1 MPHLLI
7 RWLAWFGGQV
17 RPGAGR
23 SPARFARA
31 RGGQVA
37 ITFALFTIPILFAAG
52 SAVDYGRRNA
62 AKARLDAAVDA
73 AVLGVIVQ
81 KTNTITADMLAS
93 ARAQFMADAA
103 KVPGVTIT
111 SFVPTPIPG
120 VTQVGL
126 TASYTATVRTT
137 LSSMMSVATMK
148 IAGQSGSVRNVAQ
161 YIDFYL
167 LLDNSPSMGLAAT
180 ATDIANM
187 QRVAGGCAF
196 ACHLLN
202 SNGTENTN
210 DNYNIAKRNNIKLR
224 IQVLRDAVSNLV
236 DSAKSSMSL
245 AQQFRMEM
253 WTFSDIQT
261 RLIQLTSYLDQV
273 KTASSQ
279 IDLALSYQDQ
289 RDSQTAYER
298 AMTKMTSTIPAS
310 GNGVT
315 SATPIRFLFFVTD
328 GVQDTPIDGT
338 MSNQAAGFNFGNN
351 RFISPISPST
361 CQAMKNN
368 NIRIGIIYT
377 QYLPLYDN
385 DFYNS
390 YVKPFEN
397 NIGPLLKS
405 CATDGMYFP
414 VATDGDIN
422 QAMQQLFSAALASVR
437 ITN

>member
-1 MPHLLI
+1 MSSLLSGL
-7 RWLAWFGGQV
+7 RAWFIAKA
-17 RPGAGR
+17 RSGR
-23 SPARFARA
+23 YRSSAHFARA

-37 ITFALFTIPILFAAG
+37 ITFAVLLIPMLYATAA
-52 SAVDYGRRNA
+52 AIDYGRRNS
-62 AKARLDAAVDA
+62 AKAQLDAAVDA
-73 AVLGVIVQ
+73 AVLGVISQ
-81 KTNTITADMLAS
+81 KTNSITTDMLNN
-93 ARAQFMADAA
+93 ARTQFTADAA

-111 SFVPTPIPG
+111 SFVPVPLPG

-126 TASYTATVRTT
+126 TATYTATVRTT
-137 LSSMMSVATMK
+137 LGSLMNVGTMN
-148 IAGQSGSVRNVAQ
+148 IAGQSGSVRKIAQ

-180 ATDIANM
+180 AADISNM

-202 SNGTENTN
+202 SNGTENIN

-236 DSAKSSMSL
+236 DSATSSMSL
-245 AQQFRMEM
+245 TQQFRMEM

-261 RLIQLTSYLDQV
+261 RLIQLTSSLDQV
-273 KTASSQ
+273 KTASGQ
-279 IDLALSYQDQ
+279 IDLAYSYQDQ

-298 AMTKMTSTIPAS
+298 AITKMTNTIPAS

-315 SATPIRFLFFVTD
+315 AATPIRFLFFVTD

-338 MSNQAAGFNFGNN
+338 MSNPSAGFKINNN
-351 RFISPISPST
+351 RFISAINPST
-361 CQAMKNN
+361 CQAMKNSG
-368 NIRIGIIYT
+368 IKIGIIYT

-390 YVKPFEN
+390 NVKPFES

-405 CATDGMYFP
+405 CATDGFYFP
-414 VATDGDIN
+414 VTTDGDIN
-422 QAMQQLFSAALASVR
+422 SAMQQLFKAALASVR